1 MAQSESVA
9 QQQIRLTLARIGAQA
24 WRNNSG
30 ACTDESG
37 RLIRYGLANE
47 SAQLNAV
54 VKSSDIISVVPVT
67 ITPEMVGRTV
77 GVFTA
82 IECKRP
88 GWHLTPGDKRGQAQ
102 QKFIDIVVSA
112 GGMGGFATGPDDVSA
127 IISGWINA
135 TR

>member
-1 MAQSESVA
+1 MREAAS
-9 QQQIRLTLARIGAQA
+9 QQQIMLAMARMGALPY
-24 WRNNSG
+24 RNNVG

-37 RLIRYGLANE
+37 RVIRYGLANS
-47 SAQLNAV
+47 SAQMNAAI
-54 VKSSDIISVVPVT
+54 KSSDIIGITPVT

-102 QKFIDIVVSA
+102 QKFIDIVVSV

-127 IISGWINA
+127 IVSGWINA

>member
-1 MAQSESVA
+1 MAQSEAVA
-9 QQQIRLTLARIGAQA
+9 QLQIRLTLARVGAQA
-24 WRNNSG
+24 WLNNTG

-37 RLIRYGLANE
+37 SVISYGLSNE

-54 VKSSDIISVVPVT
+54 VKSSDLIGVVPVT
-67 ITPEMVGRTV
+67 ITPEMVGRTI

-127 IISGWINA
+127 IISGWLNA

>member
-1 MAQSESVA
+1 MSNEAVS
-9 QQQIRLTLARIGAQA
+9 QQQIMLALANIGALPY
-24 WRNNSG
+24 RNNVG
-30 ACTDESG
+30 ACTDDRG
-37 RLIRYGLANE
+37 RVVRYGLANT

-67 ITPEMVGRTV
+67 ITPDMVGRTV

-102 QKFIDIVVSA
+102 QKFIDMVVSA

>member
-1 MAQSESVA
+1 MRESA
-9 QQQIRLTLARIGAQA
+9 SQQQIMLAMARMGALPY
-24 WRNNSG
+24 RNNVG

-37 RLIRYGLANE
+37 RVIRYGLANS
-47 SAQLNAV
+47 SAQMNAAI
-54 VKSSDIISVVPVT
+54 KSSDIIGITPVT